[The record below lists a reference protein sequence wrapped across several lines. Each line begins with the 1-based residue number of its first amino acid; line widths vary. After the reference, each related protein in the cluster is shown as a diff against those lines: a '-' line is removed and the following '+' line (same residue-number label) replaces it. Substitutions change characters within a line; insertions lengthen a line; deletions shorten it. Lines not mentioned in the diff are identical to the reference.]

1 MPVLAQIPDVEIQIR
16 AGQAISSGAV
26 SADIVLNV
34 YGADDAKREAYAN
47 QILDMI
53 NDITEVQSAVLAQ
66 QKPGNETR
74 FVPDQDKMNFWGINN
89 SYAGATL
96 RTALYGND
104 DYKYK
109 ENGEEYPII
118 LEFAEPFKN
127 MGMFDNVFVNSQKG
141 MVPLSELGSVQVVP
155 ATPDISRIDKNR
167 ITEIDV
173 NIGKS
178 TMGPVQKKIEAAL
191 AKIDWESGYGTEFGG
206 MSEIQ
211 GETTTEIGNA
221 FMLAIIL
228 TYMLLAAIMNSL
240 AHPFTIATSIVT
252 SFAGVFTLMF
262 LSGASMNVG
271 AMLAFVM
278 LVGLVVNNNILVL
291 EPTIGRIANGEKPYD
306 ALWTE
311 LKDKQGMILM
321 TSIAVMTGMV
331 PQLWSTDGMKV
342 AMAAV
347 MIGGMFA
354 SMIFTFVLTPAIFF
368 LVERAREKLKRK
380 HR

>member
-1 MPVLAQIPDVEIQIR
+1 M
-16 AGQAISSGAV
+16 
-26 SADIVLNV
+26 
-34 YGADDAKREAYAN
+34 
-47 QILDMI
+47 
-53 NDITEVQSAVLAQ
+53 
-66 QKPGNETR
+66 
-74 FVPDQDKMNFWGINN
+74 
-89 SYAGATL
+89 
-96 RTALYGND
+96 
-104 DYKYK
+104 
-109 ENGEEYPII
+109 
-118 LEFAEPFKN
+118 
-127 MGMFDNVFVNSQKG
+127 
-141 MVPLSELGSVQVVP
+141 PLSELGSIQVVP
-155 ATPDISRIDKNR
+155 ATPDISRIDKKR

-252 SFAGVFTLMF
+252 SFAGVFALMF
-262 LSGASMNVG
+262 LSGTAMNLG